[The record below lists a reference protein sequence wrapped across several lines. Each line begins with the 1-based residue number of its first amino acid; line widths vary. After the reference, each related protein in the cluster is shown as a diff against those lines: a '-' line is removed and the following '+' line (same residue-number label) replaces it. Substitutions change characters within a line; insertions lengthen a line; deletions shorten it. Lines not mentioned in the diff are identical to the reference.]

1 MHFIPA
7 LMEIEVVE
15 EKPHVPLSSSIDAEI
30 LSTTS
35 GVRSPLRRF
44 SGEPLVHFLLAGI
57 VLFAVSTLFERQT
70 SGSKTIHVTSAEIQ
84 RLQDVW
90 SRQYGRNPSS
100 AELRNLIDDYIREE
114 IYYREAMASG
124 LDKGDSIIRRRL
136 VEKME
141 FLSQEVA
148 AGDPDE
154 AELQAYFQKNRQKFE
169 VPAQI
174 AFSHIFFSPSKRG
187 ASLQSDAQNALNQ
200 LRLNKAVHDSQAG
213 VGDPFMLQSEYPLQT
228 RDEVK
233 ALFGAEFAEA
243 LFSQHREE
251 WFGPV
256 PSSYGLHLVRITR
269 LTPAHLPQLAEIRS
283 KVLTD
288 FKNERLQVA
297 SERYYAGLRKHYH
310 IGIENGVV
318 AQGLSPSYA
327 PTRPIQKVAPDED

>member
-15 EKPHVPLSSSIDAEI
+15 EKPHLPVSSDIDAEI

-44 SGEPLVHFLLAGI
+44 SREPLVHFLLVGI
-57 VLFAVSTLFERQT
+57 VLFAASTLFERQT

-100 AELRNLIDDYIREE
+100 AELQNLTDDYIREE
-114 IYYREAMASG
+114 IYYREALASG

-154 AELQAYFQKNRQKFE
+154 AELQTYFQQNRQKFE

-174 AFSHIFFSPSKRG
+174 AFSHIFFSLSRRG
-187 ASLQSDAQNALNQ
+187 ASLQSDTQHALNQ
-200 LRLNKAVHDSQAG
+200 LRLNKTKIGSEAG

-233 ALFGAEFAEA
+233 ALFGAEFAAA
-243 LFSQHREE
+243 LFSQERGE

-256 PSSYGLHLVRITR
+256 PSSYGLHL
-269 LTPAHLPQLAEIRS
+269 AHLPQLAEVRS

-288 FKNERLQVA
+288 FKNARLQTA
-297 SERYYAGLRKHYH
+297 SEAYYSGLRKHYH
-310 IGIENGVV
+310 IDIENAAV
-318 AQGLSPSYA
+318 AQGLSPNHA
-327 PTRPIQKVAPDED
+327 PTRPIQKAAPDED

>member
-15 EKPHVPLSSSIDAEI
+15 EKPHFPVSSDIDAEI

-44 SGEPLVHFLLAGI
+44 SREPLVHFLLAGI
-57 VLFAVSTLFERQT
+57 VLFAASTLFERQT

-100 AELRNLIDDYIREE
+100 AELQNLIDDYIREE
-114 IYYREAMASG
+114 IYYREALASG

-148 AGDPDE
+148 GGDPDE
-154 AELQAYFQKNRQKFE
+154 AELQTYFQQNRQKFE

-187 ASLQSDAQNALNQ
+187 ASLQRDAENALNQ
-200 LRLNKAVHDSQAG
+200 LRSNKAIHDSETG
-213 VGDPFMLQSEYPLQT
+213 LGDPFMLQSEYPLQT
-228 RDEVK
+228 PDEVK
-233 ALFGAEFAEA
+233 VLFGGEFAAA
-243 LFSQHREE
+243 LFSQHGDE

-256 PSSYGLHLVRITR
+256 PSSYGLHLVRIR
-269 LTPAHLPQLAEIRS
+269 QLTPAHLPQLAEVRS

-297 SERYYAGLRKHYH
+297 SERYYSGLRKRYH
-310 IGIENGVV
+310 INIENAAV
-318 AQGLSPSYA
+318 AQWLSPNHA
-327 PTRPIQKVAPDED
+327 PTRPIQKAAPDED

>member
-7 LMEIEVVE
+7 LTEVEVVE
-15 EKPHVPLSSSIDAEI
+15 EKPHVPVSSRIDAER
-30 LSTTS
+30 LSTTP

-44 SGEPLVHFLLAGI
+44 GSEPLVHFLLAGI
-57 VLFAVSTLFERQT
+57 LLFAASTLFEQQP
-70 SGSKTIHVTSAEIQ
+70 SGSKTIHVTGAEVQ

-100 AELRNLIDDYIREE
+100 IELQNLIDDYIREE
-114 IYYREAMASG
+114 IYYREALASG

-154 AELQAYFQKNRQKFE
+154 AELQAYFQQNRQKFE

-174 AFSHIFFSPSKRG
+174 AFSHIYFSPSKRG
-187 ASLQSDAQNALNQ
+187 ASLQRGAENALNQ
-200 LRLNKAVHDSQAG
+200 LRSNEAIHDSG
-213 VGDPFMLQSEYPLQT
+213 TGLGDPFMLQSEYPLQT
-228 RDEVK
+228 PDEVK
-233 ALFGAEFAEA
+233 ALFGGEFTAA
-243 LFSQHREE
+243 LFSQHGDE

-256 PSSYGLHLVRITR
+256 PSSYGLHLVRIR
-269 LTPAHLPQLAEIRS
+269 QLTPAHLPQLAEVRS

-288 FKNERLQVA
+288 FKNERLQA
-297 SERYYAGLRKHYH
+297 AAEAYYSGLRKHYH
-310 IGIENGVV
+310 IDMENTTV
-318 AQGLSPSYA
+318 AQGASSNHA
-327 PTRPIQKVAPDED
+327 PTRPIQKAAPDED